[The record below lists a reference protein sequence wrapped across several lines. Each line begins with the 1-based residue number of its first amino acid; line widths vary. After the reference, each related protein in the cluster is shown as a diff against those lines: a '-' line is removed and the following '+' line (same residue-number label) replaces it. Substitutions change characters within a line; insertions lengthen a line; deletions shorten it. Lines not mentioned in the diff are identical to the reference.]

1 MELKEVIT
9 EIPTVAAKL
18 HDDEDLRG
26 INCHQTGQNN
36 GTVRSRVST
45 LKFSNK
51 TNHMMNITRRTKTCV
66 DANFDKI
73 IVLGKVVLVL
83 GYFVYFGFALAYH
96 IGDEGSW
103 RLVWCTALGVW
114 IACWGLLKR
123 TKCYTGWS
131 LAVDKLFAEYS
142 KGRRSSIFRWCLYFL
157 MTAFMVVY
165 LILFVAIKTPENLK
179 SLIGLFVFPFLMFL
193 YSNNRRKINWHTIY
207 WSMAL
212 QFVMALLILK
222 TTWGASAI
230 QWCGAR
236 LKSLVANG
244 KAGSVFIFGEKY
256 VDHPF
261 AFGSMVQGFVVI
273 IGMSVLTYLGVIK
286 YIVETLGR
294 ALSFCIGTSP
304 SEGIN
309 AVGNMFL
316 HVPESVMLIQE
327 YLPEMTPS
335 QLFVTYAGGM
345 ATVGGLSLVI
355 FMSSGVPAAPLVAA
369 SAMSA
374 PAALAAAKLCF
385 PSHDEE
391 EVPVPAED
399 NNDTKKVAFLRHP
412 KSLMDAI
419 ILGINQ
425 GVALVVQAVAFIM
438 SFIIILEFVNNT
450 LTWFG
455 ERIGVENMTIQFIFS
470 YVFYPFAFLMG
481 ARPEDCLFI
490 GELLGIRTFSL
501 AIVAYPKLGPIM
513 KNGVAYRSYIAESV
527 NNTWTAVGNDIVLDK
542 LNQTLVGGVIDP
554 RSEIIATY
562 ALCGSA
568 SFAIMGLIIGSF
580 GVIVPN
586 RIGEI
591 TNHIFRA
598 MIAGTV
604 ASYLTACFAGLL
616 YEEDL
621 NA

>member
-1 MELKEVIT
+1 
-9 EIPTVAAKL
+9 
-18 HDDEDLRG
+18 
-26 INCHQTGQNN
+26 
-36 GTVRSRVST
+36 
-45 LKFSNK
+45 
-51 TNHMMNITRRTKTCV
+51 
-66 DANFDKI
+66 
-73 IVLGKVVLVL
+73 
-83 GYFVYFGFALAYH
+83 
-96 IGDEGSW
+96 
-103 RLVWCTALGVW
+103 
-114 IACWGLLKR
+114 
-123 TKCYTGWS
+123 
-131 LAVDKLFAEYS
+131 
-142 KGRRSSIFRWCLYFL
+142 
-157 MTAFMVVY
+157 
-165 LILFVAIKTPENLK
+165 
-179 SLIGLFVFPFLMFL
+179 
-193 YSNNRRKINWHTIY
+193 
-207 WSMAL
+207 
-212 QFVMALLILK
+212 
-222 TTWGASAI
+222 
-230 QWCGAR
+230 
-236 LKSLVANG
+236 
-244 KAGSVFIFGEKY
+244 
-256 VDHPF
+256 
-261 AFGSMVQGFVVI
+261 
-273 IGMSVLTYLGVIK
+273 
-286 YIVETLGR
+286 
-294 ALSFCIGTSP
+294 
-304 SEGIN
+304 
-309 AVGNMFL
+309 
-316 HVPESVMLIQE
+316 
-327 YLPEMTPS
+327 
-335 QLFVTYAGGM
+335 
-345 ATVGGLSLVI
+345 
-355 FMSSGVPAAPLVAA
+355 
-369 SAMSA
+369 
-374 PAALAAAKLCF
+374 
-385 PSHDEE
+385 
-391 EVPVPAED
+391 
-399 NNDTKKVAFLRHP
+399 
-412 KSLMDAI
+412 MDAI

-425 GVALVVQAVAFIM
+425 GVALVVQAIAFIM